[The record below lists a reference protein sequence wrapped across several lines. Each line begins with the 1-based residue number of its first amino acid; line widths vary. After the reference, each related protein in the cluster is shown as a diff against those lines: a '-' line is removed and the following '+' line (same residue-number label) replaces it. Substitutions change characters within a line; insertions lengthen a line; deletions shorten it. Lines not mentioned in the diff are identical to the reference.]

1 MAGSDRL
8 PWSSPE
14 VSILCGPEHS
24 SRNTSLSFRNTKLA
38 WFSPVSGHSSFS
50 FAAFSHLPETPG
62 VPRAVFRTVLLATF
76 VLCLIQWLRGSPSL
90 PLSPLTLRGR
100 SQCGVTA
107 VCAQSIQSSSGTT
120 VTFCCNCVFSS
131 KTKGVVSGVWMH
143 PWQLEQGLT

>member
-1 MAGSDRL
+1 MAGSDGL

-24 SRNTSLSFRNTKLA
+24 SRNTSLGFQNAELA

-62 VPRAVFRTVLLATF
+62 VPRAVFRPVLLATF
-76 VLCLIQWLRGSPSL
+76 VLSLIQWLRGSPSL

-100 SQCGVTA
+100 SQFGVTA
-107 VCAQSIQSSSGTT
+107 VCAQRASSLPLAQLSH
-120 VTFCCNCVFSS
+120 F
-131 KTKGVVSGVWMH
+131 VVIVSFPPRQKELSLVCGCI
-143 PWQLEQGLT
+143 PGS